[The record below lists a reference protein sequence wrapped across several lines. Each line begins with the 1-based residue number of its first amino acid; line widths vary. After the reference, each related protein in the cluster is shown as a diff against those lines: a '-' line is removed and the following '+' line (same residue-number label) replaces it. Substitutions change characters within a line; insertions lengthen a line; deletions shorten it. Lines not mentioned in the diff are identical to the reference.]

1 MAASRTKK
9 KVTVKAP
16 NTSSN
21 GGSFLGQF
29 CSSCGGN
36 RSSDFCRTN
45 CQMYEAEAAAKANAA
60 ATAARK
66 KPAAKKALASKSP
79 KKASPVKKG
88 KAAKASPKKVKAS
101 PKKAS
106 PAKVPPKKASPK
118 KKVAATTSKKK
129 AIVKKTGPAAISEQR
144 QQLLSSHRKPIA
156 RGISAQE
163 LHNLYYADELVDFL
177 KKQGLPCTGAKKS
190 LIGRVLLFLTQGKSA
205 VQAASARKKRQ
216 CVCVC
221 VCVDLSSWEL
231 RKGPH
236 KDAE

>member
-16 NTSSN
+16 NTSSG

-45 CQMYEAEAAAKANAA
+45 CQMYEAEAAAKASAAA
-60 ATAARK
+60 ATSAARK

-88 KAAKASPKKVKAS
+88 KAAKPSPKKVKAS

-118 KKVAATTSKKK
+118 KKVAATTSKKR
-129 AIVKKTGPAAISEQR
+129 AVVKKTGTAAISEQR

-205 VQAASARKKRQ
+205 VQEIGRAH
-216 CVCVC
+216 V
-221 VCVDLSSWEL
+221 
-231 RKGPH
+231 
-236 KDAE
+236 